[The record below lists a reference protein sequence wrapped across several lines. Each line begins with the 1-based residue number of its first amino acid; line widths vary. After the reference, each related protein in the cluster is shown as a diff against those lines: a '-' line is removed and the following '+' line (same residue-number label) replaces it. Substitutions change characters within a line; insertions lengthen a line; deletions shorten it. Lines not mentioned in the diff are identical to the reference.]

1 MFTYDYWCSEVLTF
15 KAIFESPG
23 LQDEVYVGA
32 LNGLSILVGY
42 TIETDPGH
50 KAEVIQEFR
59 ECFAL
64 AKQAKGVAWMRDH
77 AMVFATHG
85 SNMPM

>member
-15 KAIFESPG
+15 KTIFEQPG

-32 LNGLSILVGY
+32 LNGISVLVGF
-42 TIETDPGH
+42 TIEADPGH
-50 KAEVIQEFR
+50 KVEVIQEFR

-64 AKQAKGVAWMRDH
+64 AKQVKGQAWMQAH
-77 AMVFATHG
+77 AVLFATHD
-85 SNMPM
+85 PHLPT